1 MNDRIR
7 DRELRVIAGDGEQ
20 FGIISRDEALSIAES
35 VKKGDI
41 QGAADVLS
49 QVLKDKPKENRWSEE
64 ELEDREISKRAFYET
79 GG

>member
-1 MNDRIR
+1 M
-7 DRELRVIAGDGEQ
+7 
-20 FGIISRDEALSIAES
+20 SIAES

-41 QGAADVLS
+41 QGAVDVLA

-64 ELEDREISKRAFYET
+64 NPSEEKEISTRAFYET